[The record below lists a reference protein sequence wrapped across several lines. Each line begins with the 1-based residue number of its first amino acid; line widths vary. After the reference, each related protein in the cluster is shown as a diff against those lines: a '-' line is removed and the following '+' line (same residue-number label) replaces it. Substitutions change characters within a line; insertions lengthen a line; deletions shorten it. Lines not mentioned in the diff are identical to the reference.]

1 MGFFERIMRYAREF
15 KEEAGVSDQ
24 KVEEAAAQSP
34 CERALLVELA
44 ELVDTGLDG
53 TTVRYTLHF
62 SGEVQFVGF
71 RWTNK
76 ELAEDRGLTG
86 WVHNEDDGT
95 VTMEIQGRPAA
106 IGAHLGMVH
115 AYYSQY
121 GNLIWL
127 ETAERRPPVTDEQ
140 GFTVVDLY

>member
-1 MGFFERIMRYAREF
+1 MGFFERIMRYANEY
-15 KEEAGVSDQ
+15 KQEAGIPDK

-34 CERALLVELA
+34 CERALLAELA
-44 ELVDTGLDG
+44 ELVDMGLDQAV
-53 TTVRYTLHF
+53 VRYALHF

-86 WVHNEDDGT
+86 WVRNEDDGT

-106 IGAHLGMVH
+106 IGAHFGMLH
-115 AYYSQY
+115 AYYSKY
-121 GNLIWL
+121 GNRIWL
-127 ETAERRPPVTDEQ
+127 ETAEVVTPVEGETE
-140 GFTVVDLY
+140 FAIRDLY